1 MAKITLDL
9 IKQELE
15 QKGWKV
21 LSEEYKNL
29 DTDMEFECPEG
40 HYVTKTWGKLRG
52 KCDCPICSS
61 NTLKTK
67 KEQKISKKG
76 KNITL
81 ALDQATRITGYSI
94 YYDTDLVKYGT
105 FETNAATDIERYKTI
120 KEWLISMIEL
130 YEPSLVALEGIQLQE
145 DGSDKKM
152 GVTTF
157 QMLAELL
164 GILKETCYELGV
176 RFEICHTATWRQHCK
191 VKGKKR
197 ADRKRSMQILVKEW
211 YDVSVTEDEADAV
224 GIGRYAAQA
233 LNKKVEIVNWE

>member
-52 KCDCPICSS
+52 KYDCPICSS

-81 ALDQATRITGYSI
+81 ALDQATYVTGYSI
-94 YYDTDLVKYGT
+94 YYNSELVKYGT
-105 FETNAATDIERYKTI
+105 FETHADSDVERYKMI
-120 KEWLISMIEL
+120 KEWLISTIE
-130 YEPSLVALEGIQLQE
+130 EHTPSLVALEGIQLQ
-145 DGSDKKM
+145 DPDSDKKI

-157 QMLAELL
+157 QTLAELL
-164 GILKETCYELGV
+164 GILKETCYEMGV
-176 RFEICHTATWRQHCK
+176 RFEVCHTATWRQYCK
-191 VKGKKR
+191 VKGRAR
-197 ADRKRSMQILVKEW
+197 ADKKRSMQIRVKEW
-211 YDVSVTEDEADAV
+211 YDMSVTEDEADAV